1 MAQLKEQDIFARDVE
16 YPWEFRKD
24 HQAKAEREAPI
35 TGKIG
40 VAGPTDWWSKIR
52 SFKKQGTK
60 EETAT
65 QEEKATKEEK
75 STKEEKAGKK
85 ERATKEETALK
96 GEQSTK
102 EEGTKEPG
110 AEDSKGKN
118 IERQDVGASKPPD
131 PIKPAPKSVPTPEGA
146 SGEPT
151 VGDSKVGESKARG
164 STTEMVKAPIIKPL
178 KTAPVGQQN
187 EVGPKAAG
195 PDGLGMDVLEAVEIL
210 SKLVETLK
218 TALVGE
224 QNEVGPKAAG
234 PNSLKMDDLEAMKI
248 LSKLF
253 ETMQRECEAGIT
265 ELEKETTEMI
275 GLVSNFLRRWKIYN
289 S

>member
-1 MAQLKEQDIFARDVE
+1 MAQLKEQDIFVRDVE

-24 HQAKAEREAPI
+24 HQAKAEREVLI

-40 VAGPTDWWSKIR
+40 VAGPPVDTDGPKRRILSIKE
-52 SFKKQGTK
+52 QGTK

-65 QEEKATKEEK
+65 KEEKATK
-75 STKEEKAGKK
+75 K
-85 ERATKEETALK
+85 ERATEEETAMK

-102 EEGTKEPG
+102 EEQGMEEPG

-131 PIKPAPKSVPTPEGA
+131 PIKPAPKSVPIPEGA

-151 VGDSKVGESKARG
+151 VGDSKVGESKAKG
-164 STTEMVKAPIIKPL
+164 STAGVVKAPIIKPL

-210 SKLVETLK
+210 SKLVETIK